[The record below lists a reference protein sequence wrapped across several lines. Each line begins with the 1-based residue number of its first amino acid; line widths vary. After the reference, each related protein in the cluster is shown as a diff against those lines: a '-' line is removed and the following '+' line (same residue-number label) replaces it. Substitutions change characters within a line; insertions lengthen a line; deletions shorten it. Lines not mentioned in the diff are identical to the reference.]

1 MQHGLSD
8 EKMEAGFIGSAEY
21 IHDHGG
27 NGPAWVKG
35 MYQDLLSRTCMQAE
49 VDGWVQAMANGE
61 SPNQVAYGFAASAER
76 EGQRITADY
85 QRFLGRTP
93 AANEVDGW
101 VNAFL
106 HGASNEN
113 VSGGFVGS
121 LEYFADPHKGHS
133 SRID

>member
-1 MQHGLSD
+1 MASLP
-8 EKMEAGFIGSAEY
+8 APSA
-21 IHDHGG
+21 
-27 NGPAWVKG
+27 K
-35 MYQDLLSRTCMQAE
+35 
-49 VDGWVQAMANGE
+49 
-61 SPNQVAYGFAASAER
+61 ASAER

-93 AANEVDGW
+93 AASEVDGW

-121 LEYFADPHKGHS
+121 LEYFEDLHKGHN
-133 SRID
+133 SRIGWIDMGFQDILHRDAQPDEVRTWLGQMV